1 MVSRVRLLE
10 AGWIAPRATKGMER
24 RVINCFLEFDQ
35 GGAWVVEES
44 NDVTS
49 GVIGWLLDFA

>member
-1 MVSRVRLLE
+1 
-10 AGWIAPRATKGMER
+10 MER
-24 RVINCFLEFDQ
+24 HVISLFLEFDQ

-44 NDVTS
+44 YDVAS